1 MRRFVL
7 GNPLLDDDTSVVV
20 LDAEERIVS
29 LSWLL
34 VDHVRR
40 RAENEWTA
48 TLPSLRGRLARLA
61 KYRSDSRRRFP
72 RSAIPSLQLLL
83 ELMQ

>member
-40 RAENEWTA
+40 RAENDGRRPW
-48 TLPSLRGRLARLA
+48 PSLRGRGLARLA
-61 KYRSDSRRRFP
+61 KCRSDSRRRFP
-72 RSAIPSLQLLL
+72 RSAIPSSSCRSS
-83 ELMQ
+83 